1 MKKNKALRR
10 AIGVLAILAVLAGA
24 MFGARALIDR
34 KRTIPVISVS
44 NIADM
49 WYDSGSSGYGQISQ
63 GGVQQVWNDTGKLI
77 SKVYV
82 SAGDKVSKGDP
93 LVQYDV
99 SEARLE
105 ADNCRIIYEMAK
117 RDLNKAQERLEY
129 IRTFIPNERP
139 EPVRMIFEEPVD
151 IETISAETEG
161 KPSRQIIVNSGA
173 DSVEETLE
181 DNEYLL
187 VININTYTPI
197 TRKTLE
203 TILSYDPD
211 AILPE
216 PGAEKAPEEPA
227 DTEDESSSTDDGNA
241 QEDTGNKEVQPQ
253 LNFCFRI
260 WANCEDMDSVLIA
273 TVSSIPEEDGVAR
286 KCWLETN
293 EWVDVEGVGDCYF
306 FMENYSVDEMSGNVT
321 ERAEGVIASVM
332 RFHQERPNAQVPE
345 SERYSQRE
353 IDNMI
358 REQNDLIRGL
368 KIDVAQAE
376 LNWRQARQT
385 AGDGIVRAA
394 HDGVVISVGD
404 ASYTSYDEPFI
415 QVSSGDGYQ
424 LISTLTE
431 LQLGSVNVGDPI
443 TVNMW
448 SNGMTYTG
456 TIVKISPYPTDN
468 AMSYYGGGNVSNYQF
483 TADLECED
491 ELQPWDGGE
500 VKLGSSEEG
509 NSGNFALQ
517 TAYVREDAGRYYV
530 LKAGDDG
537 KVHRQYVETGKIL
550 YGGWSVEII
559 SGLELEDYIAFP
571 YGKNAVEGAK
581 ADYDSGVEMW

>member
-1 MKKNKALRR
+1 
-10 AIGVLAILAVLAGA
+10 
-24 MFGARALIDR
+24 
-34 KRTIPVISVS
+34 
-44 NIADM
+44 
-49 WYDSGSSGYGQISQ
+49 
-63 GGVQQVWNDTGKLI
+63 
-77 SKVYV
+77 
-82 SAGDKVSKGDP
+82 
-93 LVQYDV
+93 
-99 SEARLE
+99 
-105 ADNCRIIYEMAK
+105 
-117 RDLNKAQERLEY
+117 
-129 IRTFIPNERP
+129 
-139 EPVRMIFEEPVD
+139 
-151 IETISAETEG
+151 
-161 KPSRQIIVNSGA
+161 
-173 DSVEETLE
+173 
-181 DNEYLL
+181 
-187 VININTYTPI
+187 
-197 TRKTLE
+197 
-203 TILSYDPD
+203 
-211 AILPE
+211 
-216 PGAEKAPEEPA
+216 
-227 DTEDESSSTDDGNA
+227 
-241 QEDTGNKEVQPQ
+241 
-253 LNFCFRI
+253 
-260 WANCEDMDSVLIA
+260 
-273 TVSSIPEEDGVAR
+273 
-286 KCWLETN
+286 
-293 EWVDVEGVGDCYF
+293 
-306 FMENYSVDEMSGNVT
+306 
-321 ERAEGVIASVM
+321 
-332 RFHQERPNAQVPE
+332 
-345 SERYSQRE
+345 ERYSQRE